1 MIFFLASAV
10 VFPEPTL
17 LEDSAGRLPS
27 RGVSTRG
34 PLNQKKEEKKRKKK
48 EKKENYVN
56 PSIPKDIE

>member
-34 PLNQKKEEKKRKKK
+34 PIIQKRKKK
-48 EKKENYVN
+48 EKKRE
-56 PSIPKDIE
+56 KKGGKKKKKKEEK